1 MSTKLGELGRS
12 LDKKEEK
19 TNKQQQKSEY
29 QMLRQKI
36 QQDAKIISFKVNNL
50 KLELEYIAAPKDSNL
65 ASCQLFTLT
74 QWKP

>member
-1 MSTKLGELGRS
+1 
-12 LDKKEEK
+12 
-19 TNKQQQKSEY
+19 
-29 QMLRQKI
+29 MLRQKI